1 MIDLQRFIVQ
11 QLKLVHPRIHLEFV
25 PESQNVEYPYVVYNF
40 YDSDEMVDRREDVLL
55 EVDVWDKPVN
65 GSALTLETLSD
76 AIHQK
81 LNRLFY
87 TDNTSGWS
95 CRFFLANRLMIP
107 DPDPTIRRRQL
118 RYEIRTYRRDT

>member
-11 QLKLVHPRIHLEFV
+11 QIKLVHPRVYLEFV

-40 YDSDEMVDRREDVLL
+40 YDSDEMVDRREDILL

-65 GSALTLETLSD
+65 GSAVTLETLSD

-81 LNRLFY
+81 LNRLLY
-87 TDNTSGWS
+87 TDNTNGWS
-95 CRFFLANRLMIP
+95 GRFYLANRLMIP

-118 RYEIRTYRRDT
+118 RYEIRMYRRNT